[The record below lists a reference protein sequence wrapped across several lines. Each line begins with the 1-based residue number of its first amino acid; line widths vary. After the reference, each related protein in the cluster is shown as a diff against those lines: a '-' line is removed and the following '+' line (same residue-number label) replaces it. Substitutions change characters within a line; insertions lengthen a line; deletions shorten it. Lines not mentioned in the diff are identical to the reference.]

1 MASYV
6 EGALIAGEK
15 ILHQGHV
22 SWWGVWH
29 LLLIGAVL
37 LPAFGVGLVF
47 LVWAWIRVKSTELA
61 ITNKRVIAKFGFIS
75 RNTMEI
81 AIQKVESI
89 QVQQSLIGRMLD
101 FGTLIVSGTG
111 TSHAPIP
118 SIADPLAFRRAFLE
132 AQEGSIRTPGT

>member
-6 EGALIAGEK
+6 EGALIDGEK
-15 ILHQGHV
+15 ILHQGRV
-22 SWWGVWH
+22 SWWAVWH
-29 LLLIGAVL
+29 LLLAGVVL
-37 LPAFGVGLVF
+37 LPVAIGLVF

-89 QVQQSLIGRMLD
+89 QVHQSLSGRILNY
-101 FGTLIVSGTG
+101 GTLIVSGTG

-118 SIADPLAFRRAFLE
+118 SISDPMAFRRAFLE
-132 AQEGSIRTPGT
+132 AQEGSIRTPGK

>member
-6 EGALIAGEK
+6 EGALIDGEK
-15 ILHQGHV
+15 VLHQGRV
-22 SWWGVWH
+22 SWWSVWH
-29 LLLIGAVL
+29 LLVAGVVL
-37 LPAFGVGLVF
+37 LPVAIGLVL

-75 RNTMEI
+75 RNTIEI

-118 SIADPLAFRRAFLE
+118 SISDPMAFRRAFLE

>member
-6 EGALIAGEK
+6 EGALIPGEK
-15 ILHQGHV
+15 ILHQGRV
-22 SWWGVWH
+22 SWWSAWH
-29 LLLIGAVL
+29 LLAAGVL
-37 LPAFGVGLVF
+37 LLPIAIGLAF

-81 AIQKVESI
+81 SIQKVESI

-132 AQEGSIRTPGT
+132 AQEGPGRARGQS

>member
-1 MASYV
+1 MANYV
-6 EGALIAGEK
+6 EGTLIAGEK

-22 SWWGVWH
+22 SWWAVWH
-29 LLLIGAVL
+29 LLFAGVVL
-37 LPAFGVGLVF
+37 LPAFGIGLVF

-81 AIQKVESI
+81 AIQKVEGI
-89 QVQQSLIGRMLD
+89 QVHQSLLGRMLD
-101 FGTLIVSGTG
+101 YGTLIVSGTG

-118 SIADPLAFRRAFLE
+118 SISDPMAFRRAFLE
-132 AQEGSIRTPGT
+132 AQEGSSRARGT

>member
-6 EGALIAGEK
+6 ESALIPGEK

-22 SWWGVWH
+22 SWWAVWH
-29 LLLIGAVL
+29 LLLAGVVLFVAVI
-37 LPAFGVGLVF
+37 GLVF
-47 LVWAWIRVKSTELA
+47 LIWALIRVKSTELA

-81 AIQKVESI
+81 SIQKVESI
-89 QVQQSLIGRMLD
+89 QVHQSLMGRMLD
-101 FGTLIVSGTG
+101 YGTLIISGTG

-118 SIADPLAFRRAFLE
+118 SISDPMAFRRAFLE
-132 AQEGSIRTPGT
+132 AQEGVVKN